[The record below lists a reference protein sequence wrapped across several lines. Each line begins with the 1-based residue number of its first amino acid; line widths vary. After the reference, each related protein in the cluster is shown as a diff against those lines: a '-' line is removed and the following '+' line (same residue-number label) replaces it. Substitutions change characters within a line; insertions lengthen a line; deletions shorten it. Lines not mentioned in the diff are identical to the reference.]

1 MLFHRYNDTDMAET
15 TRIKQNIGTEK
26 MSCGYFFG

>member
-1 MLFHRYNDTDMAET
+1 MLCNRYNDTDMAET
-15 TRIKQNIGTEK
+15 TIKQNIGTEK